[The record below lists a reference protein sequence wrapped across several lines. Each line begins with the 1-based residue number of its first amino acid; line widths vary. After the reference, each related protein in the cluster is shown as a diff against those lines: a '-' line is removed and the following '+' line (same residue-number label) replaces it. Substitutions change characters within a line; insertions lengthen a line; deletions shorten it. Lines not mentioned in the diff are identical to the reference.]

1 MAKNEAQPTTA
12 DLHTRFVR
20 LALEQAAVARTHGDV
35 PFGAVVVKDGQVVIA
50 TPNREIIDIDI
61 TAHAETKAISL
72 ASRILGRRDL
82 SDCTLYAS
90 NEPCLMCGTAVLYSC
105 IPRVVYALSRDDLPH
120 LFRPRAIR
128 FEQLAKDTSRPP
140 EIISGI
146 LREEA
151 LKLYEGINE
160 PFRPIPQFPVPPTS
174 PI

>member
-1 MAKNEAQPTTA
+1 MRELDEKFI
-12 DLHTRFVR
+12 RI
-20 LALEQAAVARTHGDV
+20 ALEQAALARGNGDV
-35 PFGAVVVKDGQVVIA
+35 PFGAVVVRDGQVVIA
-50 TPNREIIDIDI
+50 TPNRELIDIDI

-128 FEQLAKDTSRPP
+128 FEQLAADTTRPP
-140 EIISGI
+140 EIVTGV
-146 LREEA
+146 LRDEA
-151 LKLYEGINE
+151 LSLYDGISE
-160 PFRPIPQFPVPPTS
+160 PFRPIPESHRDHQK
-174 PI
+174 I